1 MVMDASRYTR
11 PSILIYRSNLLPLSE
26 TFVLSQPEAFEHF
39 TPHFVGC
46 SRVDGLS
53 LPEGRSHV
61 IDEAGIWGSTRKTM
75 YRLFGLAPGLTHK
88 LYCLKPALIHAHFG
102 LDSVPALRLARRLGI
117 PLVVTFHGFDATM
130 KDSHAR
136 EHSYDYRRYLRWR
149 ETIQKEASL
158 FVAVS
163 EFLRE
168 RLIQQGFPSRKIAV
182 HYVGVDTRYFMP
194 DLTVSRSPM
203 VLFAGR
209 LVDSKGCDYL
219 IQAMA
224 RVQRDIPEASLVVIG
239 NGPLRNRLEQMA
251 SGYLRNYQF
260 LGARNQN
267 EIRHWMNRAKVFS
280 VPSFTTS
287 TGASEG
293 FGLALAEAQAMGL
306 PVASF
311 ATGGIPEAVEHDV
324 TGLLAKERDVEGLAK
339 NINCLLTD
347 DFLWEQ
353 FSLAARQRT
362 RECFDLKKQTAKLE
376 HMYGR
381 LLMRQPVT
389 TLADSLSVHL
399 HT

>member
-1 MVMDASRYTR
+1 MMMDASRHTR

-75 YRLFGLAPGLTHK
+75 YRLFGLAPGLTRK
-88 LYCLKPALIHAHFG
+88 LYCLKPALVHAHFG

-130 KDSHAR
+130 KDGYAR

-149 ETIQKEASL
+149 EKIQKEASL

-168 RLIQQGFPSRKIAV
+168 RLIQQGFPSEKIAV
-182 HYVGVDTRYFMP
+182 HYVGVDTRLFTP

-203 VLFAGR
+203 VLFTGR

-224 RVQRDIPEASLVVIG
+224 LVQRDIPEASLVVIG

-251 SGYLRNYQF
+251 SGYLNNYQF
-260 LGARNQN
+260 LGARNQS
-267 EIRHWMNRAKVFS
+267 EIRYWMNRAKVFS
-280 VPSFTTS
+280 VPSFTTP
-287 TGASEG
+287 TGTSEG
-293 FGLALAEAQAMGL
+293 FGLAFAEAQAMGL

-324 TGLLAKERDVEGLAK
+324 TGFLAKERDVEGLAN
-339 NINCLLTD
+339 NIRHLLMD
-347 DFLWEQ
+347 DLLWGQ

-362 RECFDLKKQTAKLE
+362 RECFDLREQTAKLE

-381 LLMRQPVT
+381 LLMRQPIT
-389 TLADSLSVHL
+389 ALADSLSAHP